1 MRRRI
6 EQMCYSTKE
15 KYAKI
20 SEELRKTSGR
30 IAALEKELGED
41 PKQAYCFVLGI
52 PRKLTPS
59 EIIEFQ
65 AAEMKIEYLSEKEL
79 KSRLNK

>member
-6 EQMCYSTKE
+6 GQMCYSTKE
-15 KYAKI
+15 KYAEKC
-20 SEELRKTSGR
+20 EEIRRVSGR
-30 IAALEKELGED
+30 VAALEKELGED

-59 EIIEFQ
+59 EISEFEK
-65 AAEMKIEYLSEKEL
+65 AKMKIEYLSEKEL
-79 KSRLNK
+79 KERIKN